1 MGESITR
8 DEYVMIIKDDTSMYR
23 WLAAIKEANS
33 SEAAAALLKWFSAFG
48 VVPTWL
54 LDRGS
59 HLKNKLISALN
70 RMLHTHHHFTAPN
83 IPRQMV
89 L

>member
-1 MGESITR
+1 
-8 DEYVMIIKDDTSMYR
+8 MIIKDDKSAYT
-23 WLAAIKEANS
+23 WLKATKEANS

-48 VVPTWL
+48 FVSTWISG
-54 LDRGS
+54 RGN
-59 HLKNKLISALN
+59 HFKNSLISAVN

-83 IPRQMV
+83 PPRKMV